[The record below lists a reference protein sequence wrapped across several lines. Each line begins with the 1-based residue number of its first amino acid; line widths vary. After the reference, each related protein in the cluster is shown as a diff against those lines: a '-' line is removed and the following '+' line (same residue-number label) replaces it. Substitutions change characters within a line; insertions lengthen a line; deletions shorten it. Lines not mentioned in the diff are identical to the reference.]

1 MPWNVA
7 VVKAWWHVTHCLPSV
22 SPGPNKNK
30 RSSFICWQ
38 PSAVFP
44 KRKIKQ
50 KRKGTVEKA

>member
-7 VVKAWWHVTHCLPSV
+7 VVKAWWHVTHS
-22 SPGPNKNK
+22 GPNKNK